1 MLPVLRGLIEGV
13 LKSSTMNNVISKL
26 SSTLPMVRK
35 LGIAYIALSAG
46 MFIAG
51 FVSTLVIQ
59 LGQVQ

>member
-1 MLPVLRGLIEGV
+1 
-13 LKSSTMNNVISKL
+13 MNNVISKL
-26 SSTLPMVRK
+26 SSTFPMVRK